1 MRRKRGAATLPLADA
16 RAANHARYL
25 GAPCVNCGC
34 VEKYVTNN
42 HCVICQR
49 HATLKWAAANPAKQT
64 ALNEK
69 HKAISRSKRTH
80 FWPGTSKDPLE
91 KYLKRKER
99 ESRDPV
105 KHKLQMKRKREKG
118 REILREH
125 AILRLDR
132 IKQNQSSGKLV
143 QRDEINRLMIGK
155 ERCCTFCFE
164 QKNLTVDHIVAVAK
178 GGAFTRDNLQWLCR
192 PHNEQK
198 STKTN
203 DEYIEWCE
211 ERGIDLPKIRQMKLG
226 QAILDDLF

>member
-1 MRRKRGAATLPLADA
+1 MGRIRGTATLPLAGA
-16 RAANHARYL
+16 IAANHARYID
-25 GAPCVNCGC
+25 VNCGTC
-34 VEKYVTNN
+34 GSVEKYVSNGN
-42 HCVICQR
+42 CIVCQR
-49 HATLKWAAANPAKQT
+49 QANLNWAAANPEKQF

-80 FWPGTSKDPLE
+80 FWPGTSRDPLE

-99 ESRDPV
+99 ESRDPA
-105 KHKLQMKRKREKG
+105 KHKIQMKRKREKG

-125 AILRLDR
+125 AMLRLDR

-143 QRDEINRLMIGK
+143 QRDEVNRLMIGK

-164 QKNLTVDHIVAVAK
+164 RKRLTVDHIVAVAR